1 MKQQEH
7 SCCDAPT
14 AAEPGEPS
22 GVCSEKSPPAAPA
35 AGTESGLCPV
45 STTTG
50 LKVDLI
56 TLKALLTGDG
66 LRRLDGEAYRFC
78 PAADCDV
85 VYFDNAAGSVFRRN
99 DLTVRI
105 GQKES
110 EDSATICYCF
120 GYTTGDVRRDFA
132 TVGMTE
138 IPAIITAEVKAGHCA
153 CEVKNPQGSCCL
165 GNVSKAV
172 RRVRAELAD
181 ALPDSRSE
189 SGAERVNP

>member
-1 MKQQEH
+1 MKQQPY
-7 SCCDAPT
+7 SCCDVP
-14 AAEPGEPS
+14 AAVELGEPS
-22 GVCSEKSPPAAPA
+22 GVCSEKTPAATA

-45 STTTG
+45 SATTG

-66 LRRLDGEAYRFC
+66 LRRLNGEKYRFC

-85 VYFDNAAGSVFRRN
+85 VYFDNAANSVFRPR

-105 GQKES
+105 GLKETA
-110 EDSATICYCF
+110 DSAPICYCF

-132 TVGMTE
+132 TFGTTE
-138 IPAIITAEVKAGHCA
+138 IPTIITAEVKAGHCG
-153 CEVKNPQGSCCL
+153 CEVRNPQGSCCL
-165 GNVSKAV
+165 GNVSRAV
-172 RRVRAELAD
+172 RPVPAELAD
-181 ALPDSRSE
+181 ALPNSRSE

>member
-7 SCCDAPT
+7 YRCDVPA

-22 GVCSEKSPPAAPA
+22 GVCSEKSPAAPA
-35 AGTESGLCPV
+35 AGTDSGLCPV
-45 STTTG
+45 SATTG

-56 TLKALLTGDG
+56 TLKALLTGEG
-66 LRRLDGEAYRFC
+66 LRRLDGENYRFC

-85 VYFDNAAGSVFRRN
+85 VYFDNAANSVYRRR

-105 GQKES
+105 GQKERG
-110 EDSATICYCF
+110 DSAPICYCF

-132 TVGMTE
+132 TLGTTR
-138 IPAIITAEVKAGHCA
+138 IPAMITAQVKAGHCA

-172 RRVRAELAD
+172 RRVQAELAD
-181 ALPDSRSE
+181 ALPGSRSE
-189 SGAERVNP
+189 GGAERANP